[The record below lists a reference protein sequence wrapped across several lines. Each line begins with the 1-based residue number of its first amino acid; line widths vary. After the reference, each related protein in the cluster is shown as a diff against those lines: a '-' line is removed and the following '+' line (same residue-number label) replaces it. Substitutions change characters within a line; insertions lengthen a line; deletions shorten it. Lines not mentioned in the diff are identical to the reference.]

1 MPIITPAY
9 PAMCA
14 TENVTAST
22 QSVMKEEFK
31 KGAAIVHRVIVGTA
45 QWSELYT
52 KHEFF
57 HKYRYYMQVVASTGS
72 AALQLE
78 WSGTVESRMQRLA
91 MKLECVDSLTMVHP
105 FTKGFEQVSYCIS
118 DDEAHAVAQGENWE
132 SISNRKKEDIE
143 GKEGASTVYSTTFY
157 IGLAIAPKASADIGP
172 RRLDFSYPMT
182 EFTKLVKMWEKFDED
197 TMDIAVCQIKSS
209 ALPDYVFEEGER
221 RPKFAQRRPKTT
233 KAYGKFHNTSPDTPN
248 KNRQSSNSTSN
259 APGTTPL
266 HTNENGIAVIPPSTN
281 AEPKP

>member
-1 MPIITPAY
+1 
-9 PAMCA
+9 
-14 TENVTAST
+14 
-22 QSVMKEEFK
+22 MKEEFK

-78 WSGTVESRMQRLA
+78 WYAYAASNLGNSLYYLYGSIYRSGTVESRMQRLA

-157 IGLAIAPKASADIGP
+157 IGLAIAPKACAYTSSIVSRAPFDT
-172 RRLDFSYPMT
+172 LFS
-182 EFTKLVKMWEKFDED
+182 
-197 TMDIAVCQIKSS
+197 
-209 ALPDYVFEEGER
+209 
-221 RPKFAQRRPKTT
+221 
-233 KAYGKFHNTSPDTPN
+233 
-248 KNRQSSNSTSN
+248 
-259 APGTTPL
+259 
-266 HTNENGIAVIPPSTN
+266 
-281 AEPKP
+281 